1 MNKPESPASDSRA
14 SAHLA
19 AQDGYGRV
27 QAVIRSLCGDRSKL
41 IEALFQIQE
50 IFGYIPDPVLGMLA
64 QEFQIPRAEI
74 LSIATAIPGLF
85 LKPRG
90 RYVIRVC
97 TGISCAVCGNAG
109 FLDLL
114 RRQLK
119 VKDHEVTKDGKFSIC
134 PVSCLAACD
143 RAPAVMINQRIFGD
157 LDDEKLCKLI
167 QKIARDGLEG
177 SE

>member
-1 MNKPESPASDSRA
+1 MKQPVHPSHEALPLSSVSGPDS
-14 SAHLA
+14 
-19 AQDGYGRV
+19 YGRV
-27 QAVIRSLCGDRSKL
+27 QAIIRSLSGDRIRL

-50 IFGYIPDPVLGMLA
+50 IFGYIPDPVVGMLA
-64 QEFQIPRAEI
+64 QGVQLPRAEI

-97 TGISCAVCGNAG
+97 TGISCAICGNAG
-109 FLDLL
+109 FLDVL

-134 PVSCLAACD
+134 
-143 RAPAVMINQRIFGD
+143 
-157 LDDEKLCKLI
+157 
-167 QKIARDGLEG
+167 
-177 SE
+177 